1 MKWLVRIGIG
11 LGTLVALLALLVFGA
26 RFADGPLAILPG
38 GPLASG
44 EWVDDP
50 DVDWSFAAEV
60 EEIELESAGRSRTT
74 WILVHEGEAYVPCS
88 LSFPPGK
95 SWHRE
100 ALEDPAAVV
109 RVDGRRYPRR
119 LEKVENEALE
129 AQLRDIVL
137 AMYTPPPG
145 DGGAWFFPLAP
156 RAR

>member
-60 EEIELESAGRSRTT
+60 AEIELESAGRSRTT
-74 WILVHEGEAYVPCS
+74 WILVHEGEAYVP
-88 LSFPPGK
+88 
-95 SWHRE
+95 
-100 ALEDPAAVV
+100 
-109 RVDGRRYPRR
+109 
-119 LEKVENEALE
+119 
-129 AQLRDIVL
+129 
-137 AMYTPPPG
+137 
-145 DGGAWFFPLAP
+145 
-156 RAR
+156 